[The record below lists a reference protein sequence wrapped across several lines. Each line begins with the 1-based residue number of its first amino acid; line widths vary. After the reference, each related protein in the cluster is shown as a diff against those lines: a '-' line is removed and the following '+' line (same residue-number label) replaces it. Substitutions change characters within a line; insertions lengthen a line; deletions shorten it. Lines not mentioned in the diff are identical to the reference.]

1 MIVMKLSQFV
11 AHVQVNVKLVILM
24 ETVLNVNQTEK
35 TSQLVNVSLTISKP
49 SDKEKC
55 FVKSVMSDV
64 MNVLMFSTCV
74 NLVLMIL
81 TELLLQNV
89 NVQKD
94 I

>member
-1 MIVMKLSQFV
+1 MKLIQFV
-11 AHVQVNVKLVILM
+11 AHVQVHVKLVILM
-24 ETVLNVNQTEK
+24 ETVLNVKPTEK
-35 TSQLVNVSLTISKP
+35 ISQLVIVSHTISKL

-64 MNVLMFSTCV
+64 MNVLKFSTCV
-74 NLVLMIL
+74 YLVLMIL

>member
-1 MIVMKLSQFV
+1 MTVMKLIQFV
-11 AHVQVNVKLVILM
+11 AHVQVLVKLVILM
-24 ETVLNVNQTEK
+24 ETVLNVKLTEK
-35 TSQLVNVSLTISKP
+35 ISQLVIVSNTISKP

-64 MNVLMFSTCV
+64 MNVLKFSICV
-74 NLVLMIL
+74 YLVLMIL